1 MISQRQMLPL
11 TGGAMIRTK
20 HEVYGT
26 ILHRLKREYPRGY
39 VETAHMLFI
48 LFGRQYVHEQKVFLT
63 RKPSSFI
70 LPWDSPNLYAIIEHL
85 VASLHV
91 YFSAEPFDK
100 AVFEKVYEEWKG
112 DFNS

>member
-39 VETAHMLFI
+39 VETTHMLFI
-48 LFGRQYVHEQKVFLT
+48 LFGRQY
-63 RKPSSFI
+63 
-70 LPWDSPNLYAIIEHL
+70 EH
-85 VASLHV
+85 
-91 YFSAEPFDK
+91 
-100 AVFEKVYEEWKG
+100 
-112 DFNS
+112 